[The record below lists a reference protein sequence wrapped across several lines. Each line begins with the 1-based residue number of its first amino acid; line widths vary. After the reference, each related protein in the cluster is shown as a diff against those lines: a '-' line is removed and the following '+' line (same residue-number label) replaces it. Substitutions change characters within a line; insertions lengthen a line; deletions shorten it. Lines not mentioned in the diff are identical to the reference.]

1 MDIVSMR
8 LALILSVSAFCLACS
23 AHAEETP
30 TEIDYLL
37 RTVGS
42 SNCAFIRNGK
52 HYSATDAEKHLRM
65 KYQRGKRYAPTT
77 EDFIE
82 HLASKS
88 SMSKKLYHIDC
99 PGEEAM
105 PSGEWFALRL
115 AAYREGQLGQDKVD
129 RTNAPD

>member
-1 MDIVSMR
+1 MR
-8 LALILSVSAFCLACS
+8 LALILSVSAFCLAYS

-30 TEIDYLL
+30 AEIDYLL
-37 RTVGS
+37 TTVGS

-52 HYSATDAEKHLRM
+52 RYNAADAEKHLRM

-99 PGEEAM
+99 PGEEVT
-105 PSGEWFALRL
+105 PSSEWFALRL
-115 AAYREGQLGQDKVD
+115 AAYRERQLDHGKVE
-129 RTNAPD
+129 